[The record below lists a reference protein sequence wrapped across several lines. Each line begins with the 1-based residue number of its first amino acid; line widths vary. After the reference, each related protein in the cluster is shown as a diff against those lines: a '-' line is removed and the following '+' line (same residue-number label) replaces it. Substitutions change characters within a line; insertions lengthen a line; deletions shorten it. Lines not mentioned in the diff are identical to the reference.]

1 MKINLVLSLKL
12 NGTHDIIYVFLS
24 HKYIDRITIEKT
36 VNEMDCYNPDQAS
49 TKKYYREQNT
59 MFCVIVAYTD
69 R

>member
-1 MKINLVLSLKL
+1 MGHMILY
-12 NGTHDIIYVFLS
+12 TFLP
-24 HKYIDRITIEKT
+24 HNKYIDRTTIEKT

-49 TKKYYREQNT
+49 TKNYYREHNT